1 MAPRPEDNIEALR
14 AAVCLAAVPSRRRRL
29 RNDPLP
35 EGVALLL
42 RIVADDREAIE
53 ASAQRLQRR
62 PIELREAA
70 AFYVEQIMLNPRAD
84 SYRVLGAQP
93 GAATAEL
100 RRNLALLC
108 KWLHS
113 DVCQDQ
119 GRSVFFT
126 RITNAW
132 NNLKTPERRA
142 AYDAALTARLAAQ
155 RFSEQEGRRDVA
167 KDARRKGNGKSAGGE
182 MSGAASRQPR
192 IGMARKRRRDSL
204 WRRLMA
210 FALGAR
216 RLGES

>member
-1 MAPRPEDNIEALR
+1 MAAFPL
-14 AAVCLAAVPSRRRRL
+14 RRRQL
-29 RNDPLP
+29 QNAPLP
-35 EGVALLL
+35 QGVALLL
-42 RIVADDREAIE
+42 RIVAGDREAAE
-53 ASAQRLQRR
+53 TSATRLQRR

-70 AFYVEQIMLNPRAD
+70 AFYIEQIMLTPSAD
-84 SYRVLGAQP
+84 SYRVLGTRP
-93 GAATAEL
+93 GASCAEL
-100 RRNLALLC
+100 RQNFALLC
-108 KWLHS
+108 RWLHS

-119 GRSVFFT
+119 GRSVFFL
-126 RITNAW
+126 RITEAW

-155 RFSEQEGRRDVA
+155 RFSEQEGRRELA
-167 KDARRKGNGKSAGGE
+167 KEARRKGKGKSAGGE